1 MPRKNKKSTR
11 DPAECFREERAY
23 ISCEADED
31 ITYLVQLIGEDAI
44 MVASDFP
51 HGDPSVEEGMV
62 DAIMEREDIPLSVRE
77 KILSANPQSLY
88 RL

>member
-1 MPRKNKKSTR
+1 
-11 DPAECFREERAY
+11 
-23 ISCEADED
+23 
-31 ITYLVQLIGEDAI
+31 LIGEDAI